1 VLYLHKDDAPLLNY
15 IKNRLNLGKVYVY
28 DHFGSFIISKTNELL
43 QLIKIFEGHPLNT
56 TKYLNFLAFKEALE
70 LYCQYRRN
78 SSAYAPEY
86 KELLYNKLTNLKKSM
101 NKKRTDFDLPE
112 NHQIIITDYWLLGFI
127 EGEGCFSVANTDS
140 FRLDFSIGQTI
151 R

>member
-1 VLYLHKDDAPLLNY
+1 VLYLHKDDAPLLNN

-43 QLIKIFEGHPLNT
+43 QLIKIFEDHPLNT

-78 SSAYAPEY
+78 SSAYAP
-86 KELLYNKLTNLKKSM
+86 
-101 NKKRTDFDLPE
+101 
-112 NHQIIITDYWLLGFI
+112 
-127 EGEGCFSVANTDS
+127 
-140 FRLDFSIGQTI
+140 
-151 R
+151 